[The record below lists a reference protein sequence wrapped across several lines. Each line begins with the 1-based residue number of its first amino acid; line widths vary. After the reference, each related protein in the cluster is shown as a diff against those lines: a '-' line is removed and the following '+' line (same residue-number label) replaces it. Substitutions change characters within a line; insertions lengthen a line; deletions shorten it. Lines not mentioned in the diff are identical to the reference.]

1 MNLGKFGFNPKTPTG
16 YQHVLMAEM
25 IVALGIIGVRAVSD
39 YVPAGDSHNPGSE
52 HPVKGQS
59 PVVLITATLAVY
71 FVLSFLATRGG
82 WAAKSAAAFGLLMIA
97 GLMINS
103 EAELVDVAHWIENI
117 GTNAANQPPI
127 KTPNDNLPSAPAGGN
142 NDPKKGKITAP
153 TTGPGS
159 PSDPLS

>member
-1 MNLGKFGFNPKTPTG
+1 
-16 YQHVLMAEM
+16 MAEM

-39 YVPAGDSHNPGSE
+39 YVPAGDAHAPGKE
-52 HPVKGQS
+52 TPVKGQS

-82 WAAKSAAAFGLLMIA
+82 WAAKSAAAFGLLMIV

-103 EAELVDVAHWIENI
+103 EAELADVAHWVENI
-117 GTNAANQPPI
+117 GTNAKNQPPI
-127 KTPNDNLPSAPAGGN
+127 ASPNTNLPSNPNGN
-142 NDPKKGKITAP
+142 NDPNKGKITAP

-159 PSDPLS
+159 PGDPLS

>member
-1 MNLGKFGFNPKTPTG
+1 
-16 YQHVLMAEM
+16 MAEM

-52 HPVKGQS
+52 HPTKGQS

-71 FVLSFLATRGG
+71 FVLAFLATRGG

-103 EAELVDVAHWIENI
+103 EAELVDVANWIENI
-117 GTNAANQPPI
+117 GTNAANQPTP
-127 KTPNDNLPSAPAGGN
+127 KTPSTNLPPSGSGSSKKPPPQVAG
-142 NDPKKGKITAP
+142 P
-153 TTGPGS
+153 TIPI
-159 PSDPLS
+159 